1 MSDDGEGDNAQRIA
15 RWVRS
20 QKSAARFCAA
30 HVNAGGRA
38 SEILRMD
45 AGGTAAQLDTQA
57 AELAAALDHDAE
69 GLGGLQRYLVTA
81 LAADGKQLGRLTIRV
96 RVEEETD
103 DAIDSEP
110 ATQTGLVHQAHRHLE
125 AVMRLHM
132 LGQQGLMTTLAK
144 TLERQQ
150 QQIDTLLTGRV
161 ETFQLLE
168 ELYTHKAERDQAA
181 EKGAF
186 KRRMGEQVFKR
197 IDNLLPALVNEFVGK
212 DVLPSEQSPREQQ
225 LTALLRSMT
234 EEQLKTF
241 EKGLTPEQYFNL
253 VTLLK
258 TQIEKDTAPTPPE
271 KGGNGVS

>member
-1 MSDDGEGDNAQRIA
+1 
-15 RWVRS
+15 VRS
-20 QKSAARFCAA
+20 QKGAARFTAS
-30 HVNAGGRA
+30 HVNVGGRL

-45 AGGTAAQLDTQA
+45 AGANTATLEAQA
-57 AELAAALDHDAE
+57 GELAAALEHDAE
-69 GLGGLQRYLVTA
+69 GLGGLQRYMVTA
-81 LAADGKQLGRLTIRV
+81 HTAEGKQLGRLTIRV
-96 RVEEETD
+96 RAAGD
-103 DAIDSEP
+103 DEDDSVDSEP
-110 ATQTGLVHQAHRHLE
+110 ATETGLVHQAHRHLE

-132 LGQQGLMTTLAK
+132 LGQQGLMSTLAK

-150 QQIDTLLTGRV
+150 QQIDTLLSGRV

-168 ELYTHKAERDQAA
+168 ELYTHKAEREALA

-186 KRRMGEQVFKR
+186 KRKMGEQVFKR

-241 EKGLTPEQYFNL
+241 EKGLSPEQYFNL

-258 TQIEKDTAPTPPE
+258 TQIEKDGAPAAPPE